1 LFREFVDQN
10 KDMVFRQGFDVVMRN
25 VEQAVKSVA
34 NALDDSLE
42 GLAQKVGYL
51 NLETGI
57 LMLILIHRS
66 K

>member
-1 LFREFVDQN
+1 
-10 KDMVFRQGFDVVMRN
+10 MIFRQGFDVVMRN